1 MTTQDMQLILT
12 GGALGVEVRG
22 LNLRNALSA
31 ETVHHLRA
39 AFLDHGVLFLRD
51 QQLSEVDQVRFSRY
65 FGDPVPHV
73 REQPDRPIPE
83 IFIISNVEEKGRPIG
98 ALGNE
103 EIKFH
108 SDLSYMPRPGSIS
121 MLYAVEVPEAG
132 GDTMWANL
140 YTAYETLDEQTK
152 TRSAR
157 LRAIHKHPRPQ
168 QNPPVPASHPV
179 VCVHPETGRKVLYV
193 SPHLTS
199 HIEGLGAEEG
209 QVLLNRLITHATQPR
224 FVWTHHWRVG
234 DLLMWD
240 NRCTMHRRES
250 FDNTQ
255 RRIMKRTQMF
265 GDEPKGDLVTHPTA

>member
-1 MTTQDMQLILT
+1 MQIIPT

-22 LNLRNALSA
+22 LDLRNPLSS
-31 ETVHHLRA
+31 ETVNRLRA
-39 AFLDHGVLFLRD
+39 AFLDHGVLFLRN
-51 QQLSEVDQVRFSRY
+51 QQLSEAEQVRFSRY
-65 FGDPVPHV
+65 FGNPVPHV

-83 IFIISNVEEKGRPIG
+83 IFIISNVEENGKPIG

-103 EIKFH
+103 EIRFH

-121 MLYAVEVPEAG
+121 MLYAVEIPETG

-140 YTAYETLDEQTK
+140 YSAYETLDEQTK
-152 TRSAR
+152 TQIAK
-157 LRAIHKHPRPQ
+157 LRAIHQHPRPQ

-179 VCVHPETGRKVLYV
+179 VCTHPETGRRVLYA

-199 HIEGLGAEEG
+199 HIEDIGAEEG
-209 QVLLNRLITHATQPR
+209 RALLDRLIAHATQPR

-250 FDNTQ
+250 FDNNQ

-265 GDEPKGDLVTHPTA
+265 GDEPY